1 MTVDDWW
8 LQLWRPFRSCKYGM
22 FFSLYLLYHL
32 TLVINE
38 AELSSLFD
46 TRPPSSLAKL
56 PHKSSG
62 RE

>member
-1 MTVDDWW
+1 MIGGSKSGGLSGLASMV
-8 LQLWRPFRSCKYGM
+8 C

-38 AELSSLFD
+38 AELSFLFD